1 MMVRRFLARMP
12 LSAYLRSPAILPL
25 FRPLRPS
32 QLPLTSAPR
41 ASTSRLFNHFPA
53 RLTASPPP
61 EAESY
66 SLPPDA
72 TRYQRLKH
80 LFKSYGWYALGVY
93 IVLSV
98 LDFGVAFGLINIIG
112 AEYVE
117 RLSSSAKEFALGI
130 LRSKPPEPGLDE
142 LDPAPANAGH
152 EGLYAMLLLAYT
164 VHKTLFLPVRVG
176 LTAGLT
182 PSLVGWLR
190 RRGWAGGAGTVRAAT
205 HMRER
210 LRSGK
215 NRASRGD

>member
-12 LSAYLRSPAILPL
+12 LLRTTTILPT

-32 QLPLTSAPR
+32 HLPLTSTPR
-41 ASTSRLFNHFPA
+41 TSHSRLFNHFPA

-61 EAESY
+61 PESY

-72 TRYQRLKH
+72 TRYERLKH

-93 IVLSV
+93 VVLSA

-117 RLSSSAKEFALGI
+117 RLSTSAKEFALG
-130 LRSKPPEPGLDE
+130 LVRSKPPEPGLDE
-142 LDPAPANAGH
+142 LEPAPASGGH

-176 LTAGLT
+176 LTAWLT

-190 RRGWAGGAGTVRAAT
+190 GRGWAGSAGTVRAAT

-215 NRASRGD
+215 NRGSRGD

>member
-1 MMVRRFLARMP
+1 MRFLARMP
-12 LSAYLRSPAILPL
+12 LLRSLRAPALLP
-25 FRPLRPS
+25 RPNYY
-32 QLPLTSAPR
+32 LPLTHTPR
-41 ASTSRLFNHFPA
+41 APTNSRLFSHFPA

-61 EAESY
+61 NTP

-80 LFKSYGWYALGVY
+80 LFKSYGWYALGMY
-93 IVLSV
+93 ICLSIC
-98 LDFGVAFGLINIIG
+98 DFGLAFGLINVIG

-117 RLSSSAKEFALGI
+117 HYTTSAKQFVLGVVGT
-130 LRSKPPEPGLDE
+130 KPPEPGLDE
-142 LDPAPANAGH
+142 MDPAPSHGGY

-176 LTAGLT
+176 LTAYLT
-182 PSLVGWLR
+182 PTLVGWLR
-190 RRGWAGGAGTVRAAT
+190 QRGWAGGAGTVRAAT

-215 NRASRGD
+215 NRTPRGD